1 MKKYLSQS
9 INYMVALVVL
19 SPIFI
24 SFLGSTFNLSVN
36 ISSIIILVLIG
47 ILAVLY
53 GITKPKLN
61 IKPIPIIACAVLLLI
76 FALTKIIFPATP
88 YSIMQFGFYV
98 LLPFLV
104 AQQTFD
110 QELVLRIIMLSSIPL
125 IISTEK
131 MLVPQNVGLNQ
142 ADMYV
147 TYGFVPVILAGFT
160 HLFFCTPKKKEF
172 KKHLVKNIV
181 IILGYLL
188 CAYLCARVAQTAVRG
203 YWLTMFVFI
212 AIITAMKCQKKFKKV
227 GYYISLVPIAILTAL
242 AALNIGTVA
251 GFIVTT
257 TNNIV
262 STITSIGS
270 SSAPKKEVKIEEQ
283 DDEEEE
289 EPEEEVAVEE
299 EAEKGFNVSIL
310 IKTKRLS
317 LKGDL
322 LNGRGLIWK
331 SSLDSILRSP
341 IVGNGIES
349 MSRISGGEY
358 PYPHNFALQLLQDC
372 GIVALALIA
381 AIFYGLFRLFKHG
394 YDDKKIILMYFVA
407 IIMPIAAL
415 SGDIWKMPTFWL
427 FVGYSVKL
435 IVEKIHGK
443 NEN

>member
-47 ILAVLY
+47 ILVVLY
-53 GITKPKLN
+53 GVTKPKIN
-61 IKPIPIIACAVLLLI
+61 IKPIPIIICVVLSLI
-76 FALTKIIFPATP
+76 FVLSKIIFPATP

-98 LLPFLV
+98 LLPFLIS
-104 AQQTFD
+104 QQTFN
-110 QELVLRIIMLSSIPL
+110 QEMVLRIIMLASIPL

-131 MLVPQNVGLNQ
+131 MLTPQNVGLNQ

-160 HLFFCTPKKKEF
+160 HLFFCTPKKKDF
-172 KKHLVKNIV
+172 KKNLVKNILLIV
-181 IILGYLL
+181 GYLL
-188 CAYLCARVAQTAVRG
+188 CAYLCARVALTAVRG
-203 YWLTMFVFI
+203 YWLVLIVFI
-212 AIITAMKCQKKFKKV
+212 AIIAAMKCQKKLKKI
-227 GYYISLVPIAILTAL
+227 GYYISLVPIAVLTVL

-251 GFIVTT
+251 GFIVTA

-270 SSAPKKEVKIEEQ
+270 KSAPKEEVKVDEPN
-283 DDEEEE
+283 DEEKKTEE
-289 EPEEEVAVEE
+289 EIKEEDS
-299 EAEKGFNVSIL
+299 GVSIL

-317 LKGDL
+317 SKGDL

-331 SSLDSILRSP
+331 TSLDSIIKSP
-341 IVGNGIES
+341 IIGNGIES
-349 MSRISGGEY
+349 MSRISDGEY

-372 GIVALALIA
+372 GIVALALIV
-381 AIFYGLFRLFKHG
+381 AIFYGVFRLFKHG
-394 YDDKKIILMYFVA
+394 YDEKKIVLMYFAA
-407 IIMPIAAL
+407 IIMPIVVL
-415 SGDIWKMPTFWL
+415 SGDIWKLPTFWL
-427 FVGYSVKL
+427 LTGYSVKL
-435 IVEKIHGK
+435 IIEKIYGK